1 MVMAKETGAW
11 RPNKERSLR
20 ADQKLSTGWTAKAA
34 FGKLA
39 CDSRDED
46 NTSAREHT
54 LSAQMCYH
62 NKSKGHWKRL

>member
-1 MVMAKETGAW
+1 MVMAKENGAW

-39 CDSRDED
+39 CD
-46 NTSAREHT
+46 
-54 LSAQMCYH
+54 
-62 NKSKGHWKRL
+62 